1 MGLLSDSDIGK
12 KVFDHEGN
20 LLGEITGL
28 GDEGAS
34 VKPHPDAKDS
44 LLEERGW
51 SREEDPPA
59 RPRRPGPS
67 RRHPYLPAGL
77 RRDPVGDPLP
87 YRLSRGETT
96 ANREPRLLL
105 RL

>member
-44 LLEERGW
+44 LLKERGW
-51 SREEDPPA
+51 SLEEEHTLPHDRVDRVRADGIHTYPPA
-59 RPRRPGPS
+59 
-67 RRHPYLPAGL
+67 
-77 RRDPVGDPLP
+77 
-87 YRLSRGETT
+87 
-96 ANREPRLLL
+96 
-105 RL
+105 